1 MDALSHIN
9 VENKITTSGLY
20 LYDKDFA
27 NKLSIEFTAAG
38 SDKAS
43 HHGYH
48 EIYAHLLSHRKV
60 STFLEIGLFLN
71 ETQHTDLF
79 SWSKIFP
86 DASIYGADRK
96 RDQLF
101 SYENIQTFYVDQDD
115 RESIEELKL
124 QLPSKID
131 VILDDA
137 SHMLDKTINT
147 FEVMFDSVADGGLY
161 LIEDILIRRYRD
173 DDWEQ
178 HAEDL
183 DEYFSKTGLT
193 YTMFSS
199 STIDKC
205 VDSIVLCVYK

>member
-1 MDALSHIN
+1 MDVATRIVS
-9 VENKITTSGLY
+9 SGLY
-20 LYDKDFA
+20 LYEKDFA
-27 NKLSIEFTAAG
+27 DKLSLEFTAVG

-43 HHGYH
+43 HHAYH
-48 EIYAHLLSHRKV
+48 EIYAHLLGQREV
-60 STFLEIGLFLN
+60 NTFLEIGLFLN

-79 SWSKIFP
+79 AWAKIFP

-96 RDQLF
+96 KDQLF
-101 SYENIQTFYVDQDD
+101 NYENIQTFYVDQDD
-115 RESIEELKL
+115 RESLEQLKS
-124 QLPSKID
+124 QLPNKID

-178 HAEDL
+178 HAEEL

>member
-1 MDALSHIN
+1 MDIVS
-9 VENKITTSGLY
+9 SGMY

-27 NKLSIEFTAAG
+27 NKLALEFTAAH

-43 HHGYH
+43 YHAYH
-48 EIYAHLLSHRKV
+48 EIYAHLLGHRKIDN
-60 STFLEIGLFLN
+60 FLEIGLFLN

-79 SWSKIFP
+79 SWAKVFP
-86 DASIYGADRK
+86 EANIYGADRK
-96 RDQLF
+96 KGQLF
-101 SYENIQTFYVDQDD
+101 DYENIKTFYVDQDNLN
-115 RESIEELKL
+115 SLNWLKEQFPEKL
-124 QLPSKID
+124 D
-131 VILDDA
+131 VVLDDA
-137 SHMLDKTINT
+137 SHMLDKTIKT
-147 FEVMFDSVADGGLY
+147 FEVMFDAVKDGGLY
-161 LIEDILIRRYRD
+161 LIEDILIRRYRY

-178 HAEDL
+178 NAEEI